1 MPLDADEAATVAQAI
16 AADFDRIAAAYDFTK
31 YPADDYRRFRE
42 RFASLACD
50 NPEIRPALL
59 WKWGH
64 GNKSNFPA
72 AHRDLIDKIESL
84 WPLFVRSDATAHSA
98 RTFEWWYNALNPQSV
113 YITVA
118 YLTHLVHHREPL
130 PIIDQHN
137 FRAMNA
143 LVRLVQPSYKFK
155 QKPSRWSDILELK
168 SFMLTLLPLLDCEG
182 FGDLD
187 RFLMSL
193 GKRLKTQPL
202 TALLSASATS
212 LERPPKRMD
221 YPASLP
227 PLIDIHFP
235 VGSDTPGHPDLQFEL
250 TAFFGPAAK
259 LVGAGAGLEGTEL
272 TFLLA
277 ANESPAAWTTRLL
290 DFLRAHGV
298 RRGAWIDVFPEGRD
312 AGSPSQ
318 RIEVPAAH

>member
-16 AADFDRIAAAYDFTK
+16 AADFSRISAAYDFTK
-31 YPADDYRRFRE
+31 YPADAYRRFRE
-42 RFASLACD
+42 RFALLASE

-72 AHRDLIDKIESL
+72 AHRDLIEKIESL
-84 WPLFVRSDATAHSA
+84 WPVFVRSDAPADSA
-98 RTFEWWYNALNPQSV
+98 RTFEWWHNALHPQSV

-155 QKPSRWSDILELK
+155 QKPSRWADILELK
-168 SFMLTLLPLLDCEG
+168 GFMLALLPLLDCEG

-187 RFLMSL
+187 RFLMIL
-193 GKRLKTQPL
+193 GKRLKSQPL
-202 TALLSASATS
+202 TALLSASAPTV
-212 LERPPKRMD
+212 ENPPKRMAS
-221 YPASLP
+221 PASMPCL
-227 PLIDIHFP
+227 LDIHFP

-250 TAFFGPAAK
+250 TTFFGPAAK

-272 TFLLA
+272 TFLLDP
-277 ANESPAAWTTRLL
+277 NETAAAWTPRLL

-298 RRGAWIDVFPEGRD
+298 RRGAWIDVFPEGRE
-312 AGSPSQ
+312 AGAPCQ
-318 RIEVPAAH
+318 RIELPAAH